1 MKIVVLDAKTLGD
14 DCDISVLKKAGALS
28 LYDTTA
34 PRDVEKRIKDA
45 DVVVINKI
53 KLNET
58 NLSKASNLKLIC
70 LTATGY
76 DNVDTAYCRTR
87 KIGICNVAGYS
98 TNSVC
103 QITVA
108 MAMTL
113 MCHISEYRTY
123 VVDGRYTKSGVANYL
138 KPVYHEFYGKTW
150 GIVGLGNI
158 GKAVAKV
165 AEALGC
171 RVICHK
177 TTPDK
182 EYETLPL
189 NELLEKSDIVSLHV
203 PLSDKTR
210 HMINRENI
218 KLMKKEAILINVAR
232 GAVCDEEAICNA
244 VKEGLIAGIGID
256 VYSSEPFGA
265 DSPYNEV
272 LNMPNVC
279 LLPHMAWGAFE
290 SRQRCINEVLENIN
304 AFFKGEIKNRVDL

>member
-14 DCDISVLKKAGALS
+14 DCDINVLRKAGELS
-28 LYDTTA
+28 LYDTTD
-34 PRDVEKRIKDA
+34 PCDVKERIKDA

-58 NLSKASNLKLIC
+58 NLSDAENLKLIC

-76 DNVDTAYCRTR
+76 DNVDTAYCKSRN
-87 KIGICNVAGYS
+87 IGVCNVAGYS
-98 TNSVC
+98 TNSVS

-108 MAMTL
+108 MAMNL
-113 MCHISEYRTY
+113 MCHIDEYKAY
-123 VVDGRYTKSGVANYL
+123 VSDGRYTKSGVANYL

-158 GKAVAKV
+158 GRAVAQV
-165 AEALGC
+165 AKALGC

-177 TTPDK
+177 RTPDK
-182 EYETLPL
+182 EYDTYPL
-189 NELLEKSDIVSLHV
+189 NELLSESDIVSLHV

-210 HMINRENI
+210 HMINAENI
-218 KLMKKEAILINVAR
+218 KLMKKNAILINVAR
-232 GAVCDEEAICNA
+232 GSVCDEKALCDA
-244 VKEGLIAGIGID
+244 VKNGTIAGIGVD
-256 VYSSEPFGA
+256 ATEPFGA

-272 LNMPNVC
+272 LNMHNVC

-290 SRQRCINEVLENIN
+290 SRQRCIDEVLENIN
-304 AFFKGEIKNRVDL
+304 AFFKGEIRNRVEL